1 MGLKRFKLPDTGEGL
16 TEGEILQWL
25 VKPGDTV
32 TVNQNLVEIE
42 TAKAAVELPSPWAGT
57 VRELYADEGSTV
69 DVGTPII
76 AIDVPGEPDDA
87 DAGEGGPKSDF
98 YDVAGEGSV
107 PEENGR
113 TSVLVGY
120 GPKATSAKRRPR
132 KSAAAPAA
140 RAEAPAPPAPTQP
153 PAPEPVPEPPAAEA
167 APSSVTVL
175 AKPPVRKL
183 AKDLGVD
190 LRKVE
195 ATGPN
200 GSVTREDVTA
210 AADTAAAPAEPA
222 LPAAPAAYGGPGM
235 PAGVP
240 ANGWVPAL
248 DFANDAREARIPV
261 RGVRRH
267 TAAAMVQSAFTAP
280 HVTEFVTVD
289 ATRTMDLVR
298 RLKALPEFAEVKV
311 SPLLLI
317 AKAVLLA
324 IRRSPIVNSRWDE
337 QAQEIA
343 VRGYVNLGIAAATPR
358 GLVVPNIRDADALS
372 LPGLAAA
379 LQRLTEV
386 ARSGKTPP
394 GDMQGGTFTITNVG
408 VFGVD
413 SGTPILNPGEA
424 GILAVGAIRE
434 QPWVHEGQV
443 VPRQVT
449 TLGLSFDHRIV
460 DGEQGSRFLRD
471 VADFVEDPE
480 TRLFAWT

>member
-25 VKPGDTV
+25 VKPGDEV

-69 DVGTPII
+69 DVGSPII
-76 AIDVPGEPDDA
+76 AIDVPGEPDEA
-87 DAGEGGPKSDF
+87 DAGEGGPKTDF
-98 YDVAGEGSV
+98 HDVAGEGSV
-107 PEENGR
+107 PEESGR

-120 GPKATSAKRRPR
+120 GPKTTSTKRRPR
-132 KSAAAPAA
+132 RSAAAVAPAV
-140 RAEAPAPPAPTQP
+140 APAPAEPAVTPAPVET
-153 PAPEPVPEPPAAEA
+153 PAAPVA
-167 APSSVTVL
+167 VL

-190 LRKVE
+190 LRTV
-195 ATGPN
+195 APTGPN

-210 AADTAAAPAEPA
+210 AAVTTAEPT
-222 LPAAPAAYGGPGM
+222 PAAPAAYAGPGM
-235 PAGVP
+235 PATVP
-240 ANGWVPAL
+240 PNGWVPELSFDNA
-248 DFANDAREARIPV
+248 AREARIPV
-261 RGVRRH
+261 RGVRKH

-289 ATRTMDLVR
+289 ATRTMELVR
-298 RLKALPEFAEVKV
+298 RLKALPEFAGLKV

-317 AKAVLLA
+317 AKAALLA
-324 IRRSPIVNSRWDE
+324 IRRSPIVNSRWEE
-337 QAQEIA
+337 QAQQIA

-358 GLVVPNIRDADALS
+358 GLVVPNVRNADTLS

-379 LQRLTEV
+379 LQQLTDV

-434 QPWVHEGQV
+434 QPWVHDGQV

-460 DGEQGSRFLRD
+460 DGELGSRFLRD
-471 VADFVEDPE
+471 IADFVEDPE

>member
-16 TEGEILQWL
+16 TEGEVLQWL
-25 VKPGDTV
+25 VEPGDVV

-42 TAKAAVELPSPWAGT
+42 TAKAVVELPSPWAGT
-57 VRELYADEGSTV
+57 VRELYAEEGSTV

-76 AIDVPGEPDDA
+76 AIDVPAEADDA
-87 DAGEGGPKSDF
+87 DAGEGGPTSDF
-98 YDVAGEGSV
+98 HDVAGEGSV

-132 KSAAAPAA
+132 RSAAAAAAAPAA
-140 RAEAPAPPAPTQP
+140 AAPTESVPAPV
-153 PAPEPVPEPPAAEA
+153 EMPAA
-167 APSSVTVL
+167 SVTVL

-183 AKDLGVD
+183 ARDLGVD
-190 LRKVE
+190 LRSVTP
-195 ATGPN
+195 TGPN
-200 GSVTREDVTA
+200 GSVSREDVTA
-210 AADTAAAPAEPA
+210 AAEAGAEPA
-222 LPAAPAAYGGPGM
+222 PAAHGGPGLPM
-235 PAGVP
+235 TVP
-240 ANGWVPAL
+240 ANGWVPELSFDNA
-248 DFANDAREARIPV
+248 AREARIPV

-267 TAAAMVQSAFTAP
+267 TAAAMVRSAFTAP

-298 RLKALPEFAEVKV
+298 RLKTLPEFEGVKV
-311 SPLLLI
+311 SPLLLV

-358 GLVVPNIRDADALS
+358 GLVVPNVRDADALS

-379 LQRLTEV
+379 LQHLTDV
-386 ARSGKTPP
+386 ARSGRTPP
-394 GDMQGGTFTITNVG
+394 ADMQGGTFTITNVG

-424 GILAVGAIRE
+424 GILAVGAVRE
-434 QPWVHEGQV
+434 QPWVHDGQV
-443 VPRQVT
+443 VPRRVT